1 MSYKDLDDEQK
12 LEEAIRFVATGHP
25 IPDALVEFLKEAQLY
40 ELVTSPRDIK
50 CNPTDSLP

>member
-1 MSYKDLDDEQK
+1 LSYKDLDDEQK

-25 IPDALVEFLKEAQLY
+25 IPNALVEFLKEAQLY